1 MMYRML
7 RWLLR
12 KFGYE
17 LVTLK
22 HVEECELCKSKH
34 IEMLNAQ
41 RKMTDEYAKQL
52 QIYSDVVNEGS
63 EFAIA
68 YIVTNEDTS
77 YKVNMITRATFYG
90 ELRAM
95 YSADFKDFITPIKE
109 FRFEDYD
116 TEEYARDCAQE
127 LCDKLNE
134 KP

>member
-1 MMYRML
+1 ML

-34 IEMLNAQ
+34 IEMLNAH
-41 RKMTDEYAKQL
+41 RKKTDEYAKQL
-52 QIYSDVVNEGS
+52 RIYWDVINEGF

-68 YIVTNEDTS
+68 YIVTNEDAS
-77 YKVNMITRATFYG
+77 YKVNMVIRVPFHG

-95 YSADFKDFITPIKE
+95 FSADFKDFIIPIKE

-116 TEEYARDCAQE
+116 TEEYALVCAQE